1 MRRMAYVDE
10 LESRHRAGFGAR
22 HALKPKTPRLG
33 AQARAQSVSPR
44 KKSPRL
50 ERLRNLSLFVNLT
63 PAELRIVDGLLHER
77 DYVEGEVVFDEG
89 EEGQAIYIIASGG
102 ADLPAGQGDS
112 GRLAQ
117 LGAGTFF
124 GELALLD
131 DSPRSAQARAAS
143 ACRLIVF
150 FRDDFVGLLD
160 THARIASKIS
170 RELACHLGARMRAM
184 ALAAGACQPLL

>member
-1 MRRMAYVDE
+1 MPLVNLFRT
-10 LESRHRAGFGAR
+10 G
-22 HALKPKTPRLG
+22 KP
-33 AQARAQSVSPR
+33 
-44 KKSPRL
+44 SPRL
-50 ERLRNLSLFVNLT
+50 ERLRNLSLFVNLR

-77 DYVEGEVVFDEG
+77 DYLEGEVIFDEG
-89 EEGQAIYIIASGG
+89 DEGQAIYIVASGEV
-102 ADLPAGQGDS
+102 LICRQGQGTA

-170 RELACHLGARMRAM
+170 RELARHLGARMRAM
-184 ALAAGACQPLL
+184 ALAAGAYQHLL

>member
-1 MRRMAYVDE
+1 MVNPFR
-10 LESRHRAGFGAR
+10 
-22 HALKPKTPRLG
+22 PRTTT
-33 AQARAQSVSPR
+33 
-44 KKSPRL
+44 PRL

-77 DYVEGEVVFDEG
+77 DYLAGEVIFDEG
-89 EEGQAIYIIASGG
+89 EEGQAIYIVASGEVLISRQEQG
-102 ADLPAGQGDS
+102 APGRAAQLDLNEPPAFHPRRRQGDT

-117 LGAGTFF
+117 LGPGTFF

-131 DSPRSAQARAAS
+131 NSPRSAQARAATG
-143 ACRLIVF
+143 CQLIVF

-170 RELACHLGARMRAM
+170 RELARYLGARMRDI
-184 ALAAGACQPLL
+184 ALVTGGHQPL